1 MLDRF
6 SSQSHVLILDG
17 SAHQLDPS
25 DPYVAVDS
33 LVVQRERPCSA
44 SLVTVWCSSS
54 VIEIADARAAPTCS
68 YRSIV
73 IMTTL
78 PEKLR
83 PCCSNWCLLKG
94 GSFLRLRKFFVLRES
109 HVSAFIKV
117 MYRKLVGEPYLLSS
131 MSMVSIVYSLFQPTR
146 QGNFD
151 GSTLPLLW
159 STHGRLTLE
168 TNWIVGGESG

>member
-1 MLDRF
+1 MLDR
-6 SSQSHVLILDG
+6 SSSWSHVLILEG
-17 SAHQLDPS
+17 PAHELDPS
-25 DPYVAVDS
+25 DPYVVVDS
-33 LVVQRERPCSA
+33 LVVLRERPCSA
-44 SLVTVWCSSS
+44 SLVTACCSSCAT
-54 VIEIADARAAPTCS
+54 EIADACATPTCS
-68 YRSIV
+68 SRSIV

-94 GSFLRLRKFFVLRES
+94 GSLLRLRKFFVLRKS
-109 HVSAFIKV
+109 HVSAVVKLT
-117 MYRKLVGEPYLLSS
+117 YRKLVEAPYLLSS